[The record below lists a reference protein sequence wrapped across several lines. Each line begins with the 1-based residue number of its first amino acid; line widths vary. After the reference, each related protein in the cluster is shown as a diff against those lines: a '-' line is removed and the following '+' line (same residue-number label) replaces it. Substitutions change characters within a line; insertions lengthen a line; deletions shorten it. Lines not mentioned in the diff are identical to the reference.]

1 MEYEN
6 NLVLK
11 RLFTK
16 NTIDDLINNKK
27 NNIFTYTLERYL
39 EDTNE
44 KSNNELITDIY
55 SIMGKKYRNEYFY
68 KNTLL
73 NKLLLGKHSLNTTT
87 ALTEVPIGKS
97 KADFIMING
106 RGIVYEI
113 KTELD
118 TLDRLEHQIKDY
130 YKVFKYV
137 NVVTCEEHYEKLMD
151 KLKGTKVGLYV
162 LTKSNRIST
171 RKEPEEENR
180 YLDYNTIF
188 KFLRKGEFE
197 NIILQN
203 IGYLPETTEFKYYK
217 ECYKLFQEIDLEVIH
232 KNMLNILKK
241 RVLIDIDEYKKVVPY
256 ELKFLIYFSKYD
268 KEDYGLLDKFLKNQL
283 GG

>member
-6 NLVLK
+6 NLALK
-11 RLFTK
+11 RLFTR
-16 NTIDDLINNKK
+16 NTMDDLISNKK
-27 NNIFTYTLERYL
+27 NNLFTYTVERYL
-39 EDTNE
+39 ENTNE

-55 SIMGKKYRNEYFY
+55 SIMGKRYRNEYFY

-106 RGIVYEI
+106 KGIVYEI

-118 TLDRLEHQIKDY
+118 TLDRLEHQINDY

-151 KLKGTKVGLYV
+151 KLKDTKVGIYV
-162 LTKSNRIST
+162 LTKSNKIST

-217 ECYKLFQEIDLEVIH
+217 ECYKLFQEIDLEIIH
-232 KNMLNILKK
+232 KNMLHILKK

-256 ELKFLIYFSKYD
+256 ELRFLIYFSKYD
-268 KEDYGLLDKFLKNQL
+268 KEDYKLLDKFLKIQF

>member
-203 IGYLPETTEFKYYK
+203 IGYLPDRKS
-217 ECYKLFQEIDLEVIH
+217 
-232 KNMLNILKK
+232 
-241 RVLIDIDEYKKVVPY
+241 VV
-256 ELKFLIYFSKYD
+256 
-268 KEDYGLLDKFLKNQL
+268 
-283 GG
+283 